1 MNATAK
7 KAHAGALSAVA
18 MAAVPANHEHQLAGF
33 RPESLHCSE
42 LIGGGGTLVLVDF
55 QEEFLRALPERSFL
69 AHALDQIAL
78 ARRRGWGIV
87 LIETKPWRLGE
98 SIPEIQEALAGAW
111 YKRVSKQ
118 VTSGADKVL
127 DACFEMGFNNKLIRV
142 CGVYTDACIKGTAVG
157 LVEESD
163 DSLVRVMKEAC
174 ATDLNEVEAWADFP
188 QHERLVVSSV
198 AIDRH

>member
-1 MNATAK
+1 MNARAK
-7 KAHAGALSAVA
+7 KAPAGALSAVA
-18 MAAVPANHEHQLAGF
+18 RATVSAKPPIAGF

-69 AHALDQIAL
+69 AHALDQIVL

-118 VTSGADKVL
+118 VTSGSDKVL

-142 CGVYTDACIKGTAVG
+142 CGG
-157 LVEESD
+157 LHRC
-163 DSLVRVMKEAC
+163 LYQGHGGGPCRR
-174 ATDLNEVEAWADFP
+174 N
-188 QHERLVVSSV
+188 R
-198 AIDRH
+198 

>member
-1 MNATAK
+1 MNARAK
-7 KAHAGALSAVA
+7 KAPAGALSAVA
-18 MAAVPANHEHQLAGF
+18 RATVSAKPPIAGF

-42 LIGGGGTLVLVDF
+42 LIGGGGTLALVDF

-69 AHALDQIAL
+69 AHALDQIVL

-118 VTSGADKVL
+118 VTSGSDKVL

-157 LVEESD
+157 LVDETD

-174 ATDLNEVEAWADFP
+174 ATDLNEGEAWADFP
-188 QHERLVVSSV
+188 HHERLVVSSV